1 MRLKKLTVTNFR
13 SYKEKTTIGIDN
25 LTVFIGKNDAGK
37 SSLLDALDIFF
48 NRVPDTDDGCVFCN
62 EEELNN
68 VRIACAFDQL
78 PQDIVIDAQYKT
90 DLKSEYF
97 LNSDGLFEIE
107 KVYNCNVSGK
117 VKSPSVYAHCAHPT
131 ASDYSDLLVLT
142 NSKLKERARK
152 LGVDLSG
159 INQTINSELRKAIWQ
174 NASDLMLKESEVEL
188 KTETAGKIWEQ
199 IEKQLPVYAVFKSDR
214 PSTDQDSEAQDP
226 MKSAIKEAIKTQ
238 EKSLEDIS
246 TIVTR
251 QVQLIADKTV
261 EKIREMDPEL
271 AKQLTPRVTT
281 KNWDSL
287 FNVSLTADNQI
298 PINKRGSGTRRLV
311 LLNFFRAKAEQAA
324 TEKSAGIIF
333 GVEEPETSQHP
344 SNQKMLIEAFRDLSE
359 SENCTVILTTH
370 NPLLARR
377 MPQTALRYVKQK
389 ENKSIVSQIKSEAD
403 LEEIVKSL
411 GVLPD
416 HEVKA
421 FLGVEGRHDINF
433 LKSISKILA
442 ENGEDI
448 ENLEKAEATG
458 KLIFLLMG
466 GSSLDLWINR
476 MKGFSRRC
484 FYLMD
489 RDTKPPAKPKY
500 ADQADEFNKQPNA
513 IAWTTTKKELENYLH
528 PDAIKKILPSYSGT
542 GDPFEDVPRLF
553 AKAVYESSNSPKTW
567 TEVES
572 NKEDL
577 KNKESSAKKRLSIE
591 VVQSMSPSL
600 LSKIDQDNDI
610 RKWLGE
616 ISRELRR

>member
-48 NRVPDTDDGCVFCN
+48 NRVPDADDGCVFCN

-458 KLIFLLMG
+458 KLIFLPMG